1 MDIGCHAAVVSKV
14 DANQVDPAEYTYSGT
29 TSFTPYY
36 SIDISGC
43 SIAYTCTDTGSV
55 VSGIDWCSDSIA
67 DFNTATGEW
76 KLQNEIT
83 DTSTWPPGTYSLEV
97 MGYPSVDSDSCNFVK
112 HTFTLLVTDP
122 CPSSSLTLTPVS
134 IAPSINTLYFNGI
147 T

>member
-1 MDIGCHAAVVSKV
+1 MDIGCRAAIVSKI
-14 DANQVDPAEYTYSGT
+14 DANQVNPAEYKYSGT
-29 TSFTPYY
+29 TSFTPSY

-43 SIAYTCTDTGSV
+43 SITYTCTM
-55 VSGIDWCSDSIA
+55 VSSATDWCSDTIA

-83 DTSTWPPGTYSLEV
+83 DVTNWPPGTYYIEV
-97 MGYPSVDSDSCNFVK
+97 MGYPSLDPDSCNFVK

-122 CPSSSLTLTPVS
+122 CPSSSLTLTPISASVT
-134 IAPSINTLYFNGI
+134 PNINTLYFNGI